1 MAGQLKKMLAER
13 MLAAELTHHLANEDA
28 TSKNHRNGTTPKKV
42 LAPGGELQLD
52 IPRDRLSSF
61 EPQLVAKGQRRMPG
75 FDDHVISMYAR
86 GMSVREIQ
94 GHLLELYGTEV
105 SPMLISTITDEVIEE
120 VTQWQQRPLE
130 TMYPI
135 VYFDALRLKIRDEG
149 TVKNKAV
156 YLALGIRADGRKEV
170 LGLWIEQT
178 EGAKFWL
185 KVFNELKNRGLDDI
199 LIAVV
204 DGLRGFPEAIEAV
217 YGFRPKRSTAD
228 AGEQCFKSLAHKAS
242 AQWVLEADIKSCFD
256 EISHEWML
264 ANIPTDTTIFRKWL
278 KAGYVYQNE
287 LFPTNAGT
295 PQGGIISPVAMN
307 MTLDG
312 LEARLAEKFPKAK
325 RTGLKMNMVR
335 YADDFIITG
344 HSKEWLED
352 EVKPVLVE
360 FLAERGMVL
369 SVEKTKVTHIG
380 DGFDFLGWN
389 FRKYHGKLL
398 MKPSKANIKAH
409 LDKIREVIKV
419 NKTAK
424 QARLITLLNPIL
436 RGWANYHSH
445 VVAKKTFAR
454 VDHEVWSTLWRW
466 AVRRHP
472 NKGSRWVKEK
482 YFKSQGARNWVFSA
496 IEKKEDGTKKE
507 RILLLESDTPIVRH
521 IKIKA
526 GANPHD
532 PRWEPYF
539 EDRWVKAMLK
549 SGRGRSKLYRVWLS
563 QDRNCPECN
572 QPITKST
579 PWAFR
584 HIVKR
589 ADGGADAAGNL
600 QMHHLNCHR
609 QQHAEKEVV

>member
-1 MAGQLKKMLAER
+1 MA
-13 MLAAELTHHLANEDA
+13 
-28 TSKNHRNGTTPKKV
+28 
-42 LAPGGELQLD
+42 
-52 IPRDRLSSF
+52 IF
-61 EPQLVAKGQRRMPG
+61 EPRRQTGDWQQRQEHPRC
-75 FDDHVISMYAR
+75 R
-86 GMSVREIQ
+86 Q
-94 GHLLELYGTEV
+94 GHLENTGGEDQRDRVVEEAGLFASPPSEGNDTEEGR
-105 SPMLISTITDEVIEE
+105 PKDEAARHTRDEVP
-120 VTQWQQRPLE
+120 RHASLH
-130 TMYPI
+130 
-135 VYFDALRLKIRDEG
+135 L
-149 TVKNKAV
+149 
-156 YLALGIRADGRKEV
+156 LALEPIAETTAD
-170 LGLWIEQT
+170 L
-178 EGAKFWL
+178 
-185 KVFNELKNRGLDDI
+185 NS
-199 LIAVV
+199 
-204 DGLRGFPEAIEAV
+204 

-228 AGEQCFKSLAHKAS
+228 AGEQCFKSLSHKAS

-307 MTLDG
+307 MTLGG

-609 QQHAEKEVV
+609 QKHAEKEVV